1 VDTVHLK
8 DLFHWM
14 QFMPWKKQYHRL
26 TKEDP
31 GALDTMKDLLH
42 RDEMST
48 PDTYLTGMIRWL
60 QALMQDQLLPTK
72 AIQVDVCLFD
82 SVPSPRSMCS
92 VHRLN

>member
-1 VDTVHLK
+1 VDTVHLN

-48 PDTYLTGMIRWL
+48 PDTYLPGMIR
-60 QALMQDQLLPTK
+60 
-72 AIQVDVCLFD
+72 
-82 SVPSPRSMCS
+82 
-92 VHRLN
+92 